1 MTPRAPRAPLGG
13 TTSGGYSRGEALVWQ
28 SYISQY
34 LCFSRS
40 SGITTSPLYSE
51 TGLHAINV
59 DRYFDRAVP
68 LSFET
73 RFLRIVGEAL
83 DTQPARPAQ

>member
-1 MTPRAPRAPLGG
+1 M
-13 TTSGGYSRGEALVWQ
+13 WQ

-34 LCFSRS
+34 LCFEKQRYYYL
-40 SGITTSPLYSE
+40 SPLSE

>member
-1 MTPRAPRAPLGG
+1 MATPEVRLWIGNV
-13 TTSGGYSRGEALVWQ
+13 TSLNIFV
-28 SYISQY
+28 
-34 LCFSRS
+34 SRS

-83 DTQPARPAQ
+83 DAQPARPAQ

>member
-1 MTPRAPRAPLGG
+1 MAILHL
-13 TTSGGYSRGEALVWQ
+13 S
-28 SYISQY
+28 ISLFLEKQRYYY
-34 LCFSRS
+34 L
-40 SGITTSPLYSE
+40 SPLSE

>member
-1 MTPRAPRAPLGG
+1 MLHLYNIFVSREAAVLPSPLCRE
-13 TTSGGYSRGEALVWQ
+13 TELHALVD
-28 SYISQY
+28 
-34 LCFSRS
+34 
-40 SGITTSPLYSE
+40 
-51 TGLHAINV
+51 N
-59 DRYFDRAVP
+59 FDRAVP

>member
-1 MTPRAPRAPLGG
+1 MLHLSISLFR
-13 TTSGGYSRGEALVWQ
+13 EAAVF
-28 SYISQY
+28 Y
-34 LCFSRS
+34 L
-40 SGITTSPLYSE
+40 SPLSE

-83 DTQPARPAQ
+83 DAQPARPAQ